1 MSARHLLAALV
12 IPVVLTGDNALAQSP
27 PDPPVST
34 AAGST
39 AAASAEAGE
48 SEWAFS
54 VFAYAYLVPDDDDFL
69 QPTVT
74 ADRGKLHLEARY
86 NYEDSN
92 TGSLWVGYN
101 LTVDGEVT
109 LVFTP
114 MVAAVVGD
122 TDGAA
127 PGYNLVVDWWKL
139 AFFSQSEYVIDT
151 SDSANNFLYTW
162 TELSVW
168 PWDWLGAGV
177 VVQRTRVADLG
188 FEAEPGVLLGLAWKN
203 ASVTAYVF
211 GLDESDQTVV
221 VGAGLSF

>member
-1 MSARHLLAALV
+1 MRARRLLALLV
-12 IPVVLTGDNALAQSP
+12 IPVVLAGDGALAQSP
-27 PDPPVST
+27 AVPPVPT

-39 AAASAEAGE
+39 PAASAEAGE
-48 SEWAFS
+48 NEWAFS
-54 VFAYAYLVPDDDDFL
+54 VFAYAYIVPDDDDFL

-74 ADRGKLHLEARY
+74 ADRGRLHLEARY
-86 NYEDSN
+86 NYEDFN

-101 LTVDGEVT
+101 LTIDGEVT

-122 TDGAA
+122 TDGVA
-127 PGYNLVVDWWKL
+127 PGYNLAVDWWKL
-139 AFFSQSEYVIDT
+139 AFSSQVEYVIDT
-151 SDSANNFLYTW
+151 SDSDNNFLYAW
-162 TELSVW
+162 TELTIW
-168 PWDWLGAGV
+168 PLDWLGAGV

-188 FEAEPGVLLGLAWKN
+188 FEAEPGLLLGFAWKN

-221 VGAGLSF
+221 VGAGLTF